1 MPSGSLTPQ
10 QQENKKEKT
19 VDHDD
24 HKGKPKMGAFR
35 AILASTKFRKT
46 LRRLRSGNK
55 SSLIVQDVRDV
66 KDQKAVE
73 EFRRVLM
80 ANDLLP
86 QQHDDYHI
94 LLRFASIALALYLMQ
109 LGHGCNVMYDNSH

>member
-10 QQENKKEKT
+10 QEENKKEKT

-55 SSLIVQDVRDV
+55 SSLIIQDVRDV
-66 KDQKAVE
+66 KDQRAVE

-109 LGHGCNVMYDNSH
+109 LVAWMQWNV

>member
-10 QQENKKEKT
+10 QQENKKEKA

-24 HKGKPKMGAFR
+24 HKGKPNMGAFR

-46 LRRLRSGNK
+46 LRRLRSGNTK
-55 SSLIVQDVRDV
+55 SSLIIQDVRDV
-66 KDQKAVE
+66 KDQKVVE

-109 LGHGCNVMYDNSH
+109 LVAWMQWNV